1 MNTIDLAIVAG
12 YIILLFGVGIFVGL
26 RENVED
32 FLILSRKAK
41 FPLVLFSIVSTW
53 VGVGVIV
60 GTSASGYDTGI
71 SLGITAL
78 VGGLTGILGGA
89 LFAPTIKKFGDRYQ
103 AHTIGDFFIIRYSKP
118 NQILAGGIIT
128 LIYLAFTAA

>member
-60 GTSASGYDTGI
+60 GTSAS
-71 SLGITAL
+71 LGMI
-78 VGGLTGILGGA
+78 
-89 LFAPTIKKFGDRYQ
+89 Q
-103 AHTIGDFFIIRYSKP
+103 E
-118 NQILAGGIIT
+118 
-128 LIYLAFTAA
+128 YLLELLLL